1 MGVRMP
7 NHQLTLELLR
17 GFGGPIATTSANRSG
32 EAPATSAEGVDAQL
46 GDRVNLII
54 DGGDTITKVA
64 STVLDL
70 SVSPAQILR
79 HGGISE
85 ESLMECLMG

>member
-1 MGVRMP
+1 MP
-7 NHQLTLELLR
+7 NHALTLDLLG

-32 EAPATSAEGVDAQL
+32 ENAATSAEEVAAQL

-54 DGGDTITKVA
+54 DGGETITKVA

-70 SVSPAQILR
+70 SVSPPQILR

-85 ESLMECLMG
+85 ESLMECL